1 MNAEVSALN
10 DNNTF
15 ELVPPPKDRQIVGGR
30 WVYAVKI
37 GQNGEETHKA
47 RYVAKGILKFLR
59 LIIRKRLPR
68 QLADPR
74 MSSIR
79 TLLQRVVQ
87 NDMIIHQIDVKT
99 SYLNAPI

>member
-15 ELVPPPKDRQIVGGR
+15 ELVLWLVPPPKDRQIVGGR

-47 RYVAKGILKFLR
+47 RY
-59 LIIRKRLPR
+59 
-68 QLADPR
+68 
-74 MSSIR
+74 M
-79 TLLQRVVQ
+79 
-87 NDMIIHQIDVKT
+87 
-99 SYLNAPI
+99 